1 MSEFKGQIYYW
12 REGRGSLFASHI
24 PLNRKFYNEG
34 WSFSGERRFSVSG
47 VSRSAR
53 GEDGWIEILG
63 TQERQGIKKAC
74 FFCATFLYK
83 RKVAFQGGGAVFSF

>member
-12 REGRGSLFASHI
+12 REGTGSLFAGQF

-53 GEDGWIEILG
+53 GEEGWMEILEI
-63 TQERQGIKKAC
+63 QERQGKHSSRSSKWRITMDAGHI
-74 FFCATFLYK
+74 T
-83 RKVAFQGGGAVFSF
+83 QI